1 MKLSIIIVN
10 YNVKYFLLQLL
21 ESLER
26 SKTTFD
32 REVIVVDNASTD
44 GSMQL
49 VSDRFPEI
57 ITINNEENVG
67 FSKANNQGIRISRG
81 KYVLL
86 LNPDTIVQEETLEST
101 VQFMEAHPEAG
112 ALGCRMID
120 GAGNYLPESKRSLP
134 TPVVAFY
141 KAFGFASLFPTS
153 KKFNA
158 YYLGHLPENEV
169 HEVEVLTGAFM
180 LMPREVLNQVGF
192 LDEQFFMYGEDIDL
206 SYRIFSAG
214 YKIYYFPRTSII
226 HFKGESTRKDSL
238 TYIRN
243 FYRAMIV
250 FARKHYSGRKA
261 SMLGVTLNLAI
272 YFRAVLSL
280 LRRVFRQFGLLMLE
294 WGLIVGSLIWFSNWW
309 AGFYFQDPGYY
320 EGSFIRSNIILYA
333 TIWIMTFSWFGA
345 YEKPFNWSRQWKGL
359 AVGWLIIATIY
370 GLLGPMLRPSRALI
384 VVSGPIVAVLVTL
397 VRIFYHKYIMGYWPL
412 SKGSKGRYVIVGE
425 EEEALRI
432 SSLVHQ
438 NRPELTLAGRVT
450 SQTESMQGESLNLG
464 SLQHL
469 DQIVRF
475 HHVDEI
481 IFSSRSV
488 PSSDIMQWMTKLGA
502 RFRFKIAPDQSHSV
516 IGSMSKN
523 LPGELYTYDIAYNL
537 DAKYLLRNKRILDV
551 FFALLFLI
559 LSPILILFINERS
572 GLFKNIRD
580 VLMGKST
587 WVGYLTSNED
597 HAFPRLRP
605 GILGTL
611 LMKDPTGGELAHD
624 ADFLYARDYNLWKD
638 VTLIAT
644 NIKSIG
650 CQKN

>member
-49 VSDRFPEI
+49 VSDRFPQI
-57 ITINNEENVG
+57 ITINNKENVG

-86 LNPDTIVQEETLEST
+86 LNPDTIVQEDTLESA
-101 VQFMEAHPEAG
+101 VRFMEEHPEAG

-158 YYLGHLPENEV
+158 YYLGHLPEDQI

-180 LMPREVLNQVGF
+180 LMPREVLDQVGL

-206 SYRIFSAG
+206 SYRIFAAG

-261 SMLGVTLNLAI
+261 SMLGLTLNMAI

-280 LRRVFRQFGLLMLE
+280 IRRVFRQFGLMILE
-294 WGLIVGSLIWFSNWW
+294 WGLIIGSLIWFSSWW
-309 AGFYFQDPGYY
+309 ANFYFQDPHYY
-320 EGSFIRSNIILYA
+320 DGSFIRSNIILYA
-333 TIWIMTFSWFGA
+333 TIWIMSFSWFGA
-345 YEKPFNWSRQWKGL
+345 YEKPFYWSRQWKGL
-359 AVGWLIIATIY
+359 AAGWLVIATLY

-384 VVSGPIVAVLVTL
+384 VVSGPIVMILVTL
-397 VRIFYHKYIMGYWPL
+397 VRLVYHRYSLGYWPF

-438 NRPELTLAGRVT
+438 NRPELMLAGRVVSNEET
-450 SQTESMQGESLNLG
+450 ARGEDVNLG

-475 HHVDEI
+475 HQVDEI
-481 IFSSRSV
+481 IFSSRNV

-502 RFRFKIAPDQSHSV
+502 RYRFKIAPDQSHSV

-537 DAKYLLRNKRILDV
+537 DAQYLRRNKRILDIFLAV
-551 FFALLFLI
+551 LLLLTSPV
-559 LSPILILFINERS
+559 LSLFVDDKA
-572 GLFKNIRD
+572 GFFKNLIE
-580 VLMGKST
+580 VMKGKST

-605 GILGTL
+605 GVLGPLATQDL
-611 LMKDPTGGELAHD
+611 PDSELAHD

-644 NIKSIG
+644 NIKSLG